1 MQWRF
6 HSRARGESAE
16 NRCSDEHLCKTPGP
30 EDLANENSVESQEA
44 EQSHGGGGGGAQR
57 GIRVD
62 RESLQH
68 PGGQGEDLQI
78 KSLPTVGKGPD
89 LRLKLCRKPLVW
101 RQQFMGLWT
110 PEGRPGDKPQ

>member
-44 EQSHGGGGGGAQR
+44 EQSHGGGAVHREGLGWTGRACSTLGGR
-57 GIRVD
+57 GRTS
-62 RESLQH
+62 RLNRSRQ
-68 PGGQGEDLQI
+68 
-78 KSLPTVGKGPD
+78 SGKVPISD
-89 LRLKLCRKPLVW
+89 
-101 RQQFMGLWT
+101 
-110 PEGRPGDKPQ
+110 

>member
-44 EQSHGGGGGGAQR
+44 EQSHGGGGGGGAQR

-62 RESLQH
+62 RESL
-68 PGGQGEDLQI
+68 GGRGRTSRLNRSRQ
-78 KSLPTVGKGPD
+78 SGKVPISD
-89 LRLKLCRKPLVW
+89 
-101 RQQFMGLWT
+101 
-110 PEGRPGDKPQ
+110 